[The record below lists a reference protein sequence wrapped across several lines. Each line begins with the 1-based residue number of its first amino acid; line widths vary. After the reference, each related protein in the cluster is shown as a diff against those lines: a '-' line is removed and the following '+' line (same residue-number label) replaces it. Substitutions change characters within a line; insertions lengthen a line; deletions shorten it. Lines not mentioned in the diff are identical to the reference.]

1 MALTRPQIIWTTA
14 YVLAMDRPPLPN
26 NIPVVYEKEEEEL
39 EEENENELN
48 S

>member
-1 MALTRPQIIWTTA
+1 MALTRPQIIWATA

-26 NIPVVYEKEEEEL
+26 DIPVIYEVEEVEEEES
-39 EEENENELN
+39 EPN

>member
-26 NIPVVYEKEEEEL
+26 NIPIVYEKEEK
-39 EEENENELN
+39 EEEGEDESN

>member
-1 MALTRPQIIWTTA
+1 MTRAQIIWATA

-26 NIPVVYEKEEEEL
+26 NIPPVKEDEPEEE
-39 EEENENELN
+39 EEENEPN

>member
-26 NIPVVYEKEEEEL
+26 NIPIVYEKEEEE
-39 EEENENELN
+39 EEGEDESN

>member
-1 MALTRPQIIWTTA
+1 MALTRPQIVWTTA

-26 NIPVVYEKEEEEL
+26 NIPPVVDDSDEEE
-39 EEENENELN
+39 EEENEPY

>member
-1 MALTRPQIIWTTA
+1 MALTRPQIIWATA

-26 NIPVVYEKEEEEL
+26 NIPVIYEVEEEE
-39 EEENENELN
+39 EEESEPN

>member
-1 MALTRPQIIWTTA
+1 MALTRPQIIWATA

-26 NIPVVYEKEEEEL
+26 NIPPVVEEEEP
-39 EEENENELN
+39 EEEEEENELN